1 MEIKIGIQHVV
12 RELTVET
19 EETAANIEA
28 SLRKALADDGVV
40 ALTDEKGRKVLV
52 PAAQDRLHR
61 PRPGQGASGGLR
73 LALTPPHQGFP
84 IPCHAPGSAA
94 ARRQPAAR

>member
-1 MEIKIGIQHVV
+1 MEIKIGIQHVA

-28 SLRKALADDGVV
+28 SLRKALADGGMV

-52 PAAQDRLHR
+52 PADKIAYIDLGQEKTR
-61 PRPGQGASGGLR
+61 PV
-73 LALTPPHQGFP
+73 GF
-84 IPCHAPGSAA
+84 GSL
-94 ARRQPAAR
+94 

>member
-28 SLRKALADDGVV
+28 SLRKALAEDGLV
-40 ALTDEKGRKVLV
+40 ALTDDRGRKVLV
-52 PAAQDRLHR
+52 PADKIAYIDLGQDK
-61 PRPGQGASGGLR
+61 PRGVGFGAL
-73 LALTPPHQGFP
+73 
-84 IPCHAPGSAA
+84 
-94 ARRQPAAR
+94 